1 MAWSPSCRWSDP
13 HIDGYDVSQTRV
25 PKCKDRMQA
34 FITKL
39 RTVIIK
45 AAKEGPQIEGQ
56 PVDLISLKTFHLKY
70 FEDEVG
76 AIPWKDVPWSCNL
89 DSCLT

>member
-1 MAWSPSCRWSDP
+1 MLS
-13 HIDGYDVSQTRV
+13 HIDGYDLGLIRD
-25 PKCKDRMQA
+25 PGCKDRMQA
-34 FITKL
+34 LLAKL
-39 RTVIIK
+39 RTVVVK
-45 AAKEGPQIEGQ
+45 AAKAGPQIEGQ